1 MIAWNGLEKYRIQSE
16 IITYEKVMDVPIA
29 SRAEFGTDI
38 SSDVEDAHIKCKWVK
53 LK

>member
-16 IITYEKVMDVPIA
+16 IIPYEKVIDVPI
-29 SRAEFGTDI
+29 SPREDFGTDI
-38 SSDVEDAHIKCKWVK
+38 SSEVEDAHIKCKWVK